1 VYSLIFINK
10 LFETVLTM
18 GLSVAERNRRKRERR
33 KKGLSALETNLGS
46 VAANE
51 NGVRDTAHP
60 EHSSVLLSNGKDSLS
75 KNIEIEYV
83 APDLTDML
91 QGATGSLRSASTSLN
106 GTGDTPIPEDVLE
119 TMRRFHART
128 VSLLQSDDDLITS
141 SKSSGENGDDDVPP
155 EEGEGDGGLSKRKRR
170 EMTRPTIAELKR
182 RVQRPDLVEAHDIT
196 ADEPE
201 FLIQLKSIPNTVP
214 VPRHWGRKRKY
225 LQGKRIGYEKVP
237 FQLPSFLV
245 NTGITELRDTTMQQE
260 KEMSVKQKNRARVQV
275 KLGAMDVDYRTLY
288 DAFFKYQTKPNNLTK
303 FGDVYYEGKESESKN
318 KVAAGRPLSSALRMA
333 LGMSSP
339 LSPPP
344 WLIPMQ
350 RYGPPPSYPNL
361 RMPGL
366 NAPLPDPLCQY
377 GYHPNGWGKP
387 PIDPYGRPLYGGN
400 PFDPPGTNRNPEE
413 FALIARGELV
423 TSDGKTI
430 SKTANWGALPMGVV
444 QQDEEEES
452 SGDDEEM
459 DESSEEEEQPEGF
472 KEEEDDAGITS
483 TIPLSALPTT
493 GGPVDLRKTGLET
506 PTSILSRAP
515 QQLYQVIE
523 QRQASSLDTR
533 AVFASDVVYQIPTT
547 TDGAESVL
555 LKAIPTRSDGKSS
568 NTKSNK
574 EEDDDDD
581 LENMKNFKF

>member
-1 VYSLIFINK
+1 
-10 LFETVLTM
+10 M

-33 KKGLSALETNLGS
+33 KRGSSANETNVAS
-46 VAANE
+46 VLSPVLNE
-51 NGVRDTAHP
+51 NGDSDKQQQPA
-60 EHSSVLLSNGKDSLS
+60 SVLLSNERDSLQE
-75 KNIEIEYV
+75 NIEIEYV
-83 APDLTDML
+83 TPDLTYML
-91 QGATGSLRSASTSLN
+91 QGTASSLDGAPSSIGA
-106 GTGDTPIPEDVLE
+106 DHTPIPEDVLE
-119 TMRRFHART
+119 TMKRFHART
-128 VSLLQSDDDLITS
+128 VSLLQSDDDLISS
-141 SKSSGENGDDDVPP
+141 SKSSGNHVDGDDDDTGVQP
-155 EEGEGDGGLSKRKRR
+155 EGGGLSKRKLR

-196 ADEPE
+196 ANEPE

-214 VPRHWGRKRKY
+214 VPSHWGRKRKY

-237 FQLPSFLV
+237 YQLPSFLV

-275 KLGAMDVDYRTLY
+275 KLGAMDVDYRTLH

-303 FGDVYYEGKESESKN
+303 LGDLYYEGKESESKN
-318 KVAAGRPLSSALRMA
+318 KVAVGQPLSASLRMA

-361 RMPGL
+361 RIPGL

-377 GYHPNGWGKP
+377 GYHPGGWGKP

-400 PFDPPGTNRNPEE
+400 PFDPPGSNRNPEE
-413 FALIARGELV
+413 SALTIRGELV

-430 SKTANWGALPMGVV
+430 SKTSCWGALPTGVV
-444 QQDEEEES
+444 QRDEEEES
-452 SGDDEEM
+452 SDEEM
-459 DESSEEEEQPEGF
+459 EESSEEEGTEGV
-472 KEEEDDAGITS
+472 KEEEDDAGIIS

-506 PTSILSRAP
+506 PISVMSKAP

-523 QRQASSLDTR
+523 QKQASSLDIN
-533 AVFASDVVYQIPTT
+533 AVFASDIVYRIPST

-555 LKAIPTRSDGKSS
+555 SKAVPTKSAAKSS
-568 NTKSNK
+568 NTKANH
-574 EEDDDDD
+574 EDEDEDD
-581 LENMKNFKF
+581 LANVKNFKF